1 MIKNKNLKNKNLKN
15 NKMTNKNFT
24 FPLGVSKNG
33 YSVKPTKYNFIPY
46 EKKKITIEEF
56 SELVLSGHIF
66 CHNYKNYSEFNVKE
80 KTSENFHHTN
90 LIWIDFDKSSLTYSQ
105 AYEAALIK
113 PTMSYTTM
121 SNTEEENR
129 FRFIYLFK
137 EQICSN
143 EEYTKRANLLMNI
156 IFNKDTFDM
165 IIDSVDKSGF
175 RTSQQF
181 LGTKQDCLHN
191 LNSENIVSIEY
202 LNDYLNKHELNK
214 NSTDDNNQLHCFSLL
229 ETSKTINDVT
239 YYSNSTIGNV
249 SNVIAFQCYN
259 DFYNNVKM
267 IDFIDC
273 HKSNNIEDIKKKE
286 EHL

>member
-1 MIKNKNLKNKNLKN
+1 MII
-15 NKMTNKNFT
+15 KNFT
-24 FPLGVSKNG
+24 FPLGVSKTG

-46 EKKKITIEEF
+46 EKRKITIDEF

-113 PTMSYTTM
+113 PTLSYTTM
-121 SNTEEENR
+121 SNTEDENR
-129 FRFIYLFK
+129 FRFIYIFK

-143 EEYTKRANLLMNI
+143 EEYSNRANLLMNF
-156 IFNKDTFDM
+156 IFEKDTFDL

-181 LGTKQDCLHN
+181 LGTKPDCLYN
-191 LNSENIVSIEY
+191 VNSENIISIEF
-202 LNDYLNKHELNK
+202 LNGYLNKHESNK
-214 NSTDDNNQLHCFSLL
+214 NSTNDDIQSYCFSLE
-229 ETSKTINDVT
+229 ETSKSNNDVT
-239 YYSNSTIGNV
+239 FLSNSTIGDI

-259 DFYNNVKM
+259 DFYKNVQM

-273 HKSNNIEDIKKKE
+273 HKSNNIEDIIKKKE
-286 EHL
+286 EHLLKMKKM